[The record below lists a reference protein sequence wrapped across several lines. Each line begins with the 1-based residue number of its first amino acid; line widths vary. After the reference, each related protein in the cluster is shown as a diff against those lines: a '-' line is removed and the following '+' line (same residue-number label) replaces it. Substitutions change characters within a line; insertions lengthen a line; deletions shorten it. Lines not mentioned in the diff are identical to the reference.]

1 MGRASVQIR
10 APLHEQLEVISEAEG
25 MPVQELV
32 DHILR
37 SFSEEYDFE
46 EDEDDEESDEDPSD
60 EDIESEGQD
69 AKT

>member
-1 MGRASVQIR
+1 VGKISVLIR
-10 APLHEQLEVISEAEG
+10 APLLERVKVIAEDEG

-37 SFSEEYDFE
+37 SFTDEYDF
-46 EDEDDEESDEDPSD
+46 DVEDDEDSDQDLSD